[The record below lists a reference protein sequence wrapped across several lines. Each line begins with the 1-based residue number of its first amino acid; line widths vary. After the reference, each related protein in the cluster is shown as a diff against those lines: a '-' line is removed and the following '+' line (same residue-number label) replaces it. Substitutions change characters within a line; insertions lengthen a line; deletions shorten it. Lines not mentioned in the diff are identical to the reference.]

1 MTRGNGIELL
11 KKNHLELGRKY
22 QKSMER
28 EKELLT
34 QNDILE
40 AEKADIVKVYN
51 ELHAACHHSAG
62 EFKYLNKSVA
72 DLINLNDEK
81 AKNIRHLK
89 NLNNVYAITLS
100 IAAVTMMCLLG
111 GK

>member
-1 MTRGNGIELL
+1 MSKGNGIELL

-28 EKELLT
+28 NKELLS

-40 AEKADIVKVYN
+40 AEKADIVKAYN
-51 ELHAACHHSAG
+51 ELHSACHHSAS

-72 DLINLNDEK
+72 ELILLNDEK
-81 AKNIRHLK
+81 AKKIRQVK
-89 NLNNVYAITLS
+89 NLNNWACIALS
-100 IAAVTMMCLLG
+100 IAAITIMCLLG

>member
-1 MTRGNGIELL
+1 MSKGNGIELL
-11 KKNHLELGRKY
+11 KKNHLDLGRKY

-28 EKELLT
+28 NKELLT
-34 QNDILE
+34 QNDTLE

-89 NLNNVYAITLS
+89 NLNNVYAIAVS
-100 IAAVTMMCLLG
+100 IAAVVMICMMG
-111 GK
+111 E